1 MFRAY
6 KSNVE
11 PMEQQKVK
19 KLTKAQRYHSKPA
32 EEREVPK
39 DGGKE
44 SGSVRK
50 GRPLWGFV
58 RVPQPPPS
66 TRCLRYTRRC
76 SYRNKSISIRKV
88 TVQSV
93 RSFSRPGVRS
103 FSRYWGFKNMPGILL

>member
-1 MFRAY
+1 MITITKVTPTSDLQAKKANVKGLRSVSKAY

-50 GRPLWGFV
+50 AREILK
-58 RVPQPPPS
+58 PS
-66 TRCLRYTRRC
+66 TLEPT
-76 SYRNKSISIRKV
+76 KV
-88 TVQSV
+88 
-93 RSFSRPGVRS
+93 
-103 FSRYWGFKNMPGILL
+103 

>member
-1 MFRAY
+1 MTKVTPKSDLQGKKANVKGLRSVSKAY

-32 EEREVPK
+32 EEGEVPK
-39 DGGKE
+39 GGGKE

-50 GRPLWGFV
+50 GRPLWGFF

-66 TRCLRYTRRC
+66 TRCLRYTRREC
-76 SYRNKSISIRKV
+76 IKAQLQFLRDRENCD
-88 TVQSV
+88 
-93 RSFSRPGVRS
+93 
-103 FSRYWGFKNMPGILL
+103 LA